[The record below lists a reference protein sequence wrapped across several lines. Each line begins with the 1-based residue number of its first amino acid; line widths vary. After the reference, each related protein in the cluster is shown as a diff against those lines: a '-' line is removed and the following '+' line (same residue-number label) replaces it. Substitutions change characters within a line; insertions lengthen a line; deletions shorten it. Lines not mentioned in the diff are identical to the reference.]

1 MEDTTQSL
9 ETIRKR
15 IEHEDDLLNQRVSWI
30 VSSQAFLLT
39 GYAILL
45 NAPLQLRGEQFE
57 RSHALLMK
65 LIPFTS
71 ICVTV
76 LLWFGILA
84 GILAMR
90 DLRACAE
97 KASRIRIEPRS
108 RPAIDACHRS
118 GHAGVGATRVSHHV
132 AFTDAAIENFY
143 WTNHSSHEND
153 TKEEP

>member
-1 MEDTTQSL
+1 MDDATQSL

-15 IEHEDDLLNQRVSWI
+15 IEHEDNLLNQRLSWI

-39 GYAILL
+39 GYAVLL
-45 NAPLQLRGEQFE
+45 NAPLELRNKEFV
-57 RSHALLMK
+57 HAHELLMK
-65 LIPFTS
+65 LIPLTS

-97 KASRIRIEPRS
+97 THPESSHIQG
-108 RPAIDACHRS
+108 RPL
-118 GHAGVGATRVSHHV
+118 TRVIGLATPALV
-132 AFTDAAIENFY
+132 PVVFLIT
-143 WTNHSSHEND
+143 WLLLMLR
-153 TKEEP
+153 